1 MNKQE
6 SLRELERIDKL
17 HEKGIIGN
25 LEHSQMSREVLN
37 KLEKSLSKKFKD
49 ERRILGNRR

>member
-6 SLRELERIDKL
+6 ALKELERIDKL

-25 LEHSQMSREVLN
+25 LEHKQLSKDVLN
-37 KLEKSLSKKFKD
+37 KLEKSLSNKFKV
-49 ERRILGNRR
+49 EKRILGNRR

>member
-6 SLRELERIDKL
+6 SLKELERIDKL

-25 LEHSQMSREVLN
+25 LEHNQMSKEVLN
-37 KLEKSLSKKFKD
+37 KLEKSLSKKNKD

>member
-6 SLRELERIDKL
+6 SLRVLERIDKL

-25 LEHSQMSREVLN
+25 LEHDQMSREVLN
-37 KLEKSLSKKFKD
+37 KLEKSLNKKFKD
-49 ERRILGNRR
+49 EKRILGNRR